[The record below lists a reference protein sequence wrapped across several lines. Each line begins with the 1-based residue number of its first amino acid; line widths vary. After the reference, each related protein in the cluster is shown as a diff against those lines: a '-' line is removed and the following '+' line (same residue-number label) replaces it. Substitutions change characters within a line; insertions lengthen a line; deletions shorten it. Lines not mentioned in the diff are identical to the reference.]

1 MEQAALETRPQ
12 LVLLKEITA
21 GPEVP
26 TFQHIPIAVEA
37 AEQVRLE
44 ARLLAA
50 EPEMVVTAQRQ
61 LFLDRQSLML
71 AAAVAAQI
79 AEAKLALPAAQVAEA
94 RALKVLLPA
103 QLQEQQILAEEGV
116 EMVETVRLMRPQ
128 AALASSSFPTL
139 YPSETQSSLSP
150 QPHGLLPRARPR
162 WTIWLLRVVVVA
174 VETAAVAAVLVASVL
189 EPRYLLQRE
198 QLMS

>member
-26 TFQHIPIAVEA
+26 TFQRIPIAVVV

-103 QLQEQQILAEEGV
+103 QLQELPILEEEAV

-128 AALASSSFPTL
+128 AAPV
-139 YPSETQSSLSP
+139 
-150 QPHGLLPRARPR
+150 LLF
-162 WTIWLLRVVVVA
+162 
-174 VETAAVAAVLVASVL
+174 
-189 EPRYLLQRE
+189 
-198 QLMS
+198 